1 MKHPGRLAWSFFF
14 FWIDQKLSNFVA
26 YQWAKLSPFTDD
38 NTQYSHITTRYTV
51 TVDDRQGEVWTVRLT
66 FDWLLDLL
74 GLLRFLSLLLHF
86 LLLTF
91 LRSLSTYR
99 SKASANILQ
108 VLQINILWSCILTYS
123 EDFNAVE
130 SLNKHK
136 CIYVLACITKICRV
150 CDFSLHATY
159 IAYGKTCYIYLDITM
174 YGFLLQWISQCNV
187 KSLCR
192 ICRT

>member
-1 MKHPGRLAWSFFF
+1 MKHPGPLAWSFFF

-74 GLLRFLSLLLHF
+74 SLLRFLSLLLHF

-123 EDFNAVE
+123 WDFKCRWIIKQTQVYTCACLHHEDLQGMWFLIACNLY
-130 SLNKHK
+130 SIWQNMLHLPWYN
-136 CIYVLACITKICRV
+136 YVWNL
-150 CDFSLHATY
+150 
-159 IAYGKTCYIYLDITM
+159 IAMNHPI
-174 YGFLLQWISQCNV
+174 
-187 KSLCR
+187 
-192 ICRT
+192 